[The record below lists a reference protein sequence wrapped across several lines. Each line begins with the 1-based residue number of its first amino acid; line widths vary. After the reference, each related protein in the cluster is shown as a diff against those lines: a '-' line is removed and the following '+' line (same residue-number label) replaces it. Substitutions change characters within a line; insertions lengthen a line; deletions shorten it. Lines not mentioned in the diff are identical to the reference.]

1 MKYPETGST
10 QGTRFVLNVP
20 VRRARGRRIST
31 DGALEPPPTRRSRC
45 HRIIYAGDL
54 VLAGTGRLEATEAAG
69 HRMTAL

>member
-45 HRIIYAGDL
+45 HRINLRRRSGARRD
-54 VLAGTGRLEATEAAG
+54 RSFAG
-69 HRMTAL
+69 H